1 MKVEPRTV
9 WIVAGATGAGI
20 LAGPFH
26 LDPGWLWGIGAG
38 ILGGA
43 IGVLAGFLTSR
54 PWPGWVRIPLALGA
68 FLGGLFGLW
77 VLLSFVKTVLLFE
90 GAAQPPQ

>member
-1 MKVEPRTV
+1 MKANMRTA
-9 WIVAGATGAGI
+9 WIVAGATVAGI
-20 LAGPFH
+20 LAGAFQ

-38 ILGGA
+38 LVGGVVGA
-43 IGVLAGFLTSR
+43 LAGFLTSR
-54 PWPGWVRIPLALGA
+54 PWPGWVRVPLALGA
-68 FLGGLFGLW
+68 FLGGQFALW